1 MSSDVFCPRCK
12 NAMKG
17 SHEGLCQACIDEINE
32 KSARRSKVISYT
44 STFFVVVGIIIL
56 HLMGKLTPVYDII
69 GEISGE
75 IKNYM

>member
-1 MSSDVFCPRCK
+1 MSEVFCPRCD
-12 NAMKG
+12 NPLKG
-17 SHEGLCQACIDEINE
+17 SEGLCQACIDEINE